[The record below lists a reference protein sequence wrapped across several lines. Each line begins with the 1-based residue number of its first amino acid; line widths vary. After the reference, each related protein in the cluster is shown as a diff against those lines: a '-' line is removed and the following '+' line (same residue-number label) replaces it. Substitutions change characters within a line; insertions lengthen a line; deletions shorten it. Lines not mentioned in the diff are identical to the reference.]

1 MLYSVISFWFWN
13 RLSTE
18 AVKFAARVYG
28 VTTGGVNHWQKSV
41 SVLAKVISEVL
52 ELRGVNPQQHFARRS
67 PAEEVQFAAEQAF
80 LQFLNDF

>member
-13 RLSTE
+13 RLTTE
-18 AVKFAARVYG
+18 AVKFAGRIYG
-28 VTTGGVNHWQKSV
+28 VTTGGVNHWQRSV

-52 ELRGVNPQQHFARRS
+52 ALREAGPQQRFARRS
-67 PAEEVQFAAEQAF
+67 PVEELQFAAERAF